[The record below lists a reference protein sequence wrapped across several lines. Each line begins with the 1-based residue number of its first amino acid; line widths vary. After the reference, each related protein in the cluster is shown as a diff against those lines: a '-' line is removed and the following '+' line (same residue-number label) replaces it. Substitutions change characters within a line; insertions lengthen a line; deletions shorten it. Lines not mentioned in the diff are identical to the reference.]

1 SPSLSRSLSLSLS
14 LTHTHTHTL
23 TDTHRHTRT
32 SANMVRLPTRA
43 IPLVALSLVLLM
55 SYPWEPALADTA
67 YVVINN
73 AGNEAGG
80 QKFEQVVGS
89 SGAETI
95 LASAS
100 AFIQETFGYAG
111 NPSYPQK
118 QVDKVTLYV
127 DDVPS
132 GGAVAIAQAD
142 SRGAP
147 NAHEIHLSQSY
158 VGTYSEGDV
167 ATEVKGVLY
176 HEMTHVWQWNGQGT
190 ADGGLIEG
198 IADYVR
204 LTAGLAPPHW
214 VQPGE
219 GDRWNQGYDVT
230 AYFLQYCDSLK
241 SGFVAA
247 LNAKLASG
255 WDVAY
260 FQELLGQ
267 SVDQLWASYKQKYG
281 M

>member
-1 SPSLSRSLSLSLS
+1 MSL
-14 LTHTHTHTL
+14 
-23 TDTHRHTRT
+23 THRHTQSSMAVCIT
-32 SANMVRLPTRA
+32 H
-43 IPLVALSLVLLM
+43 LVALSSLVLLM
-55 SYPWEPALADTA
+55 WEPALAGTA

-73 AGNEAGG
+73 AANEAGG

-89 SGAETI
+89 SGAEAI

-100 AFIQETFGYAG
+100 EFIQQTFGYAG

-118 QVDKVTLYV
+118 PVEKVTLYV
-127 DDVPS
+127 DDKS

-142 SRGAP
+142 TSGAA

-158 VGTYSEGDV
+158 VGTYSGDV
-167 ATEVKGVLY
+167 ATEIKGVLY
-176 HEMTHVWQWNGQGT
+176 HEMTHVWQWNGQGR

-204 LTAGLAPPHW
+204 LTAGLAPSHW
-214 VQPGE
+214 VKPGQ

-230 AYFLQYCDSLK
+230 AYFLQYCDSLQ

-255 WDVAY
+255 WDVSY
-260 FQELLGQ
+260 FEDLLGR
-267 SVDQLWASYKQKYG
+267 SVDELWASYKEKYG